1 MLIVVFSFFAQC
13 LQPFEIQIH
22 KNLSAKK
29 IKKTYR
35 NICICQ
41 IFDIP
46 LPSSSGKKP
55 EQTTN
60 FIHLLNL
67 FIMKHITKNSQKGIS
82 YLHSFEI
89 AKAKN
94 INSLGKVY
102 GRYSDAKARAFYLCD
117 LQRIKENATSDG
129 YIIGA
134 NCNVFTYAFETS
146 DGLRVDTACNS
157 FIRY

>member
-1 MLIVVFSFFAQC
+1 MLFSFFAQC

-29 IKKTYR
+29 MKKTCKI
-35 NICICQ
+35 ICIYRKSG
-41 IFDIP
+41 IS
-46 LPSSSGKKP
+46 LPSNSGRKP
-55 EQTTN
+55 ERLIL

-67 FIMKHITKNSQKGIS
+67 FIMKHISKNSQKGIS
-82 YLHSFEI
+82 YLHSFEV

-129 YIIGA
+129 YIIGS

-146 DGLRVDTACNS
+146 DGLRIETACNS
-157 FIRY
+157 YIIY

>member
-1 MLIVVFSFFAQC
+1 MLFSFFAQC
-13 LQPFEIQIH
+13 LQSFEIQIH

-29 IKKTYR
+29 MKKTYKI
-35 NICICQ
+35 ICIYQ
-41 IFDIP
+41 KSDIS
-46 LPSSSGKKP
+46 LSSNSGIKP
-55 EQTTN
+55 ERLIL

-67 FIMKHITKNSQKGIS
+67 FIMKHISKNSQKGMN

-94 INSLGKVY
+94 INCLDKVY

-129 YIIGA
+129 FIIGS

-146 DGLRVDTACNS
+146 EGLRIETACNS
-157 FIRY
+157 YIIY

>member
-1 MLIVVFSFFAQC
+1 MLS
-13 LQPFEIQIH
+13 
-22 KNLSAKK
+22 N
-29 IKKTYR
+29 
-35 NICICQ
+35 
-41 IFDIP
+41 
-46 LPSSSGKKP
+46 SGRKP
-55 EQTTN
+55 ERLIL

-67 FIMKHITKNSQKGIS
+67 FIMKHISKNSQKGIS
-82 YLHSFEI
+82 YLHSFEV

-102 GRYSDAKARAFYLCD
+102 GRYSNAKARAFYLCD

-146 DGLRVDTACNS
+146 DGLRIETPCNS
-157 FIRY
+157 YIIY

>member
-1 MLIVVFSFFAQC
+1 MLFSFFAQC
-13 LQPFEIQIH
+13 LQPFEIQVH

-29 IKKTYR
+29 MKKTCKI
-35 NICICQ
+35 ICIYQ
-41 IFDIP
+41 KGGIS
-46 LPSSSGKKP
+46 LPSNSGRKP
-55 EQTTN
+55 ERLIL
-60 FIHLLNL
+60 FIHLLNF
-67 FIMKHITKNSQKGIS
+67 FIMKHISKNSQKGIS
-82 YLHSFEI
+82 YLHSFEV

-129 YIIGA
+129 YIIGS

-146 DGLRVDTACNS
+146 EGLRIETACNS
-157 FIRY
+157 YIIK